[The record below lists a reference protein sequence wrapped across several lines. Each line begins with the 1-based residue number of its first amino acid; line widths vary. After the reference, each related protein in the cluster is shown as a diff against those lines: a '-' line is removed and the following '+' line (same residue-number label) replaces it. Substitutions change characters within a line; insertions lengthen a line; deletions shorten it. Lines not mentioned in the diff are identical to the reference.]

1 MANYYVLLGPPG
13 AGKGTQAKLISEK
26 IGVAHI
32 STGDLLRENV
42 KNETELGKEAQE
54 YMNSGRLVPD
64 GLIISMVRERIAKP
78 DCSAGALMDGFPR
91 TVAQAEAYDEMLR
104 DAFGVKIDC
113 VPCIE
118 VPAEQLIE
126 RLSGRKMCPQGHVF
140 HKLFK
145 PETVE
150 GICDECG
157 GALYQRDDDKVETVT
172 KRIEVY
178 EAQTA
183 PLIAYY
189 EKAGTLAKIDGT
201 KSIEDVTA
209 QIFKALGID

>member
-42 KNETELGKEAQE
+42 KNETDLGKEAQA

-78 DCSAGALMDGFPR
+78 DCAAGALMDGFPR

-145 PETVE
+145 PEKVE